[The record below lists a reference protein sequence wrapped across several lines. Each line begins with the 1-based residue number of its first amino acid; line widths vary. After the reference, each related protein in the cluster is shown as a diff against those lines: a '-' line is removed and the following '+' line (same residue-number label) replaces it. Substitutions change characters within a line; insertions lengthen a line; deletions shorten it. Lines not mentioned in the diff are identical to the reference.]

1 MRDPIYYDLR
11 DSDYIH
17 KIYNIS
23 LYFSSKFYLEKYKKE
38 ANNYIEKENLKLRI
52 RYNCNIN
59 VQRMLAISLYKKIE
73 KRGFLAYDNSKDK
86 EIKENEVF
94 LLK

>member
-1 MRDPIYYDLR
+1 MRDPIYYNLLDTT
-11 DSDYIH
+11 YIH

-23 LYFSSKFYLEKYKKE
+23 LYFSSRFYLEKYKRE
-38 ANNYIEKENLKLRI
+38 AQAYIDKENLKLKI

-59 VQRMLAISLYKKIE
+59 VQKMLAISLYKKIE
-73 KRGFLAYDNSKDK
+73 KRGFFAYDNTK
-86 EIKENEVF
+86 EKELKENEVF